1 MGIYFVLVGVLV
13 LVIIFIFYVVVYIY
27 EVFREILLM
36 YREVGFFFGF
46 IRVKVVFRIF
56 VLMVKCG
63 ILIGV
68 FIGMVKVIGEIVL
81 FFFMVG
87 GFYESYLI
95 LIIKFVG
102 VVLFFIY

>member
-1 MGIYFVLVGVLV
+1 
-13 LVIIFIFYVVVYIY
+13 
-27 EVFREILLM
+27 
-36 YREVGFFFGF
+36 
-46 IRVKVVFRIF
+46 
-56 VLMVKCG
+56 MVKCG